1 MKIPK
6 LKIPSLKK
14 LPKLP
19 KIPGLSKLPKL
30 SALPLVSKFLKKK
43 KDDDEDDDDFDD
55 DFGSDSAPD
64 SKSDSLPPP
73 KGPDGLADGK
83 DAGGGE
89 EGTEGGEDAAPA
101 PVDAG
106 DDIDSGDDDFDDDD
120 EDDEGH
126 RKHLIIAA
134 AGAFVLLAG
143 VAGGA
148 GWWYFG
154 AGDKAAAKPTAQ
166 VKGPARGPRVQMALP
181 PKPGTRGRGGGL
193 NQLSQSLSKGIMT
206 PRAPGAATSG
216 ATPAN
221 QTAKGPPANQAA
233 KEPAA
238 GQTVSYA
245 RTVGDIGG
253 RFGGRANPLGGSLN
267 ALGGEVQ
274 GKGAGIVVPA
284 VTTVTLRTLP
294 DNPGGKPLGATPDV
308 RLIEKKEGLTGS
320 LPIIGKDGAMPRQ
333 VYFRPYEGDD
343 EGMRVAIVII
353 GLGLSRAASMA
364 AIGKLPPEVTLALD
378 PYALDLSDW
387 LVRARLVGHEVMMTL
402 PMESERF
409 PVHDAGPYSLDT
421 GLKEE
426 ENIKRLELVLSQVT
440 GYFGVATVLGSRFGT
455 SKALLRPVLEALK
468 NRGLMVLS
476 TGVQGSLLAPKI
488 GKEIG
493 LTQAVS
499 DMTLD
504 DEPSRA
510 AVEAKLLRLEGL
522 IKERNFAIAV
532 AHPYPSTIA
541 RLIPWM
547 KKLKE
552 KKITLVPLSALAGKQ
567 ASE

>member
-6 LKIPSLKK
+6 IPK

-19 KIPGLSKLPKL
+19 KLST
-30 SALPLVSKFLKKK
+30 LPLLSKFLKKK
-43 KDDDEDDDDFDD
+43 DDDDEFDDDFDD
-55 DFGSDSAPD
+55 DFSVGPD
-64 SKSDSLPPP
+64 SGSALPKASDD
-73 KGPDGLADGK
+73 GPGAEDDGD
-83 DAGGGE
+83 GE
-89 EGTEGGEDAAPA
+89 EPASEDAAPPA
-101 PVDAG
+101 PVD
-106 DDIDSGDDDFDDDD
+106 DDDTDDGDFDDDYD
-120 EDDEGH
+120 DDENAEGR
-126 RKHLIIAA
+126 RKHLMIAA

-148 GWWYFG
+148 GWWYFDT
-154 AGDKAAAKPTAQ
+154 GDNGGAKPMAQ
-166 VKGPARGPRVQMALP
+166 ARDPARGPSVQMALP
-181 PKPGTRGRGGGL
+181 PKPGSRGRVGGL
-193 NQLSQSLSKGIMT
+193 NQLSQSLSKGIIT
-206 PRAPGAATSG
+206 PRAPRAGTSE
-216 ATPAN
+216 ARP
-221 QTAKGPPANQAA
+221 AA
-233 KEPAA
+233 KAPAA
-238 GQTVSYA
+238 GQTASYA
-245 RTVGDIGG
+245 RAIGDIGG
-253 RFGGRANPLGGSLN
+253 RFGGKANPLGGSLN
-267 ALGGEVQ
+267 AIGGQVQ
-274 GKGAGIVVPA
+274 GKGSGIVVPA
-284 VTTVTLRTLP
+284 VTSVTLRALP
-294 DNPGGKPLGATPDV
+294 DHPGGKPLGATPDA

-320 LPIIGKDGAMPRQ
+320 LPIIGKDGTMPWE
-333 VYFRPYEGDD
+333 VYSRPFEGED

-364 AIGKLPPEVTLALD
+364 AIGKLPPQVTLALD

-440 GYFGVATVLGSRFGT
+440 GYFGVATVMGSRFGT
-455 SKALLRPVLEALK
+455 SKALLKPILEVLK

-488 GKEIG
+488 GKKIG

-499 DMTLD
+499 DLTLD

-510 AVEAKLLRLEGL
+510 SVEAKLLRLEGL
-522 IKERNFAIAV
+522 IKERKVAVAV
-532 AHPYPSTIA
+532 AHPYPVTIA
-541 RLIPWM
+541 RLIAWT

-552 KKITLVPLSALAGKQ
+552 KKITLVPLSALADKQ
-567 ASE
+567 ALE

>member
-1 MKIPK
+1 MT
-6 LKIPSLKK
+6 
-14 LPKLP
+14 
-19 KIPGLSKLPKL
+19 GVQTC
-30 SALPLVSKFLKKK
+30 ALP
-43 KDDDEDDDDFDD
+43 
-55 DFGSDSAPD
+55 
-64 SKSDSLPPP
+64 
-73 KGPDGLADGK
+73 
-83 DAGGGE
+83 
-89 EGTEGGEDAAPA
+89 
-101 PVDAG
+101 
-106 DDIDSGDDDFDDDD
+106 IYDDFDDDD

-284 VTTVTLRTLP
+284 VTSVTLRTLP

-320 LPIIGKDGAMPRQ
+320 LPIIGKDGAMPWQ
-333 VYFRPYEGDD
+333 VYSRPYEGDN

-387 LVRARLVGHEVMMTL
+387 LVRARLIGHEVMMTL

-409 PVHDAGPYSLDT
+409 PVHDAGPY
-421 GLKEE
+421 
-426 ENIKRLELVLSQVT
+426 
-440 GYFGVATVLGSRFGT
+440 
-455 SKALLRPVLEALK
+455 
-468 NRGLMVLS
+468 
-476 TGVQGSLLAPKI
+476 
-488 GKEIG
+488 
-493 LTQAVS
+493 
-499 DMTLD
+499 
-504 DEPSRA
+504 
-510 AVEAKLLRLEGL
+510 
-522 IKERNFAIAV
+522 
-532 AHPYPSTIA
+532 
-541 RLIPWM
+541 
-547 KKLKE
+547 
-552 KKITLVPLSALAGKQ
+552 
-567 ASE
+567 